1 MDVRTAQGRKTARVR
16 RDVIDPITSSN
27 KKLSEFYQMV
37 TVSLVCHSTLSSQ
50 LTPSESTWDN
60 RTCVKKH
67 GKRYPMTNIEAK
79 ISRLLLEA
87 CEELLPKTSAKNNK
101 KINQALDL
109 VREQLS
115 SRKQS

>member
-1 MDVRTAQGRKTARVR
+1 MRLLSCRG
-16 RDVIDPITSSN
+16 DPCA
-27 KKLSEFYQMV
+27 LS
-37 TVSLVCHSTLSSQ
+37 LSSIHYLCDL
-50 LTPSESTWDN
+50 LTPSESAWDN

-87 CEELLPKTSAKNNK
+87 CEELLPKTSARNNK

>member
-1 MDVRTAQGRKTARVR
+1 
-16 RDVIDPITSSN
+16 
-27 KKLSEFYQMV
+27 
-37 TVSLVCHSTLSSQ
+37 
-50 LTPSESTWDN
+50 
-60 RTCVKKH
+60 
-67 GKRYPMTNIEAK
+67 MTNIEAK

-115 SRKQS
+115 GRKQS

>member
-1 MDVRTAQGRKTARVR
+1 MNLFKHAH
-16 RDVIDPITSSN
+16 
-27 KKLSEFYQMV
+27 
-37 TVSLVCHSTLSSQ
+37 SLEYIQEACSRIKRCQCYSQLTDECGDTDQ
-50 LTPSESTWDN
+50 LTPSESAWDN